1 MKNTINGMKTNKQKN
16 AIESINNRRGQA
28 EERICEL
35 EDRNF
40 ETIQSE
46 QKKRKKSEKK

>member
-1 MKNTINGMKTNKQKN
+1 MLFLPDGKKRKILSSSFHQV
-16 AIESINNRRGQA
+16 

-40 ETIQSE
+40 EIIHSE
-46 QKKRKKSEKK
+46 QNKEKRMQKSE